1 MKKRG
6 NQPLPPERELPT
18 EGFVRL
24 PVVLRVMGISK
35 TSWWEGIKKGKFPKP
50 AKFTSRTAGWHV
62 DDLRAL
68 IAKLKDEA
76 GNETRQ
82 GQAVSHAQ

>member
-1 MKKRG
+1 MKKRE

-50 AKFTSRTAGWHV
+50 AKFAARTAGWHV

-68 IAKLKDEA
+68 IAKLKPRP
-76 GNETRQ
+76 ETKSRRDRR
-82 GQAVSHAQ
+82 